1 MPTDAKRAVLF
12 DLDGVLTDTAELHY
26 QSWLAIAGELGV
38 PFDRRRNDALRGVS
52 REASLAILLGERHER
67 LSPQQRAE
75 LLTRKNDDYL
85 RRVAQMT
92 PADLHAGARPLLESL
107 RARGA
112 ALAVASSSRNAL
124 CVLER
129 LAIMDLLDAVVDGND
144 APRSKPDPM
153 VFLVAA
159 ERIGVPPRRCVVV
172 EDAASGVAAAQAARM
187 RVVGVGPPER
197 VGEADR
203 VVPDVGKLTADELL
217 RLLD

>member
-1 MPTDAKRAVLF
+1 MPTDEKRAALF

-26 QSWLAIAGELGV
+26 QSWLAIARELGV

-52 REASLAILLGERHER
+52 RETSLAILLGQRHER
-67 LSPQQRAE
+67 FSPQQRAE

-85 RRVAQMT
+85 RRVAQMS
-92 PADLHAGARPLLESL
+92 PADLHPGARPLLESL
-107 RARGA
+107 RARGV

-153 VFLVAA
+153 VFLLAA
-159 ERIGVPPRRCVVV
+159 ERLGAAPRRCVVI
-172 EDAASGVAAAQAARM
+172 EDAASGVAAARSAGM
-187 RVVGVGPPER
+187 RVVGIGPPER
-197 VGEADR
+197 VGDADC
-203 VVPDVGKLTADELL
+203 VVPSVAKLTIDELL
-217 RLLD
+217 SLLA